1 MTTSGESQNIEYKQ
15 SWRDEYLKW
24 ICGFANAQGGTIF
37 IGMNDDGSVCGVANA
52 KKLMEDIPNKVRD
65 VLGIVIDVNLH
76 EQDGLQYLEIVTGA
90 YPYPVSYKGEYHYR
104 SGSTKQELKGAA
116 LDRFILRKQ
125 GKTWD
130 GVPVPF
136 VKAADLDDAS
146 FALFRRYAKH
156 SGRMEAADLMDDNAT
171 LLDKLRLVEG
181 DYLKRAA
188 VLTFHP
194 DPERFVTGAYIKIG
208 FFRDDLIYQDEVH
221 GSLFQ
226 QVKQTMDLLTTKYL
240 KALISYEGIQRI
252 ESLPMPRE
260 ALREAL
266 LNSIVHKAYESLTP
280 IQIAV
285 YDDKL
290 EIFNCGYLPDD
301 WTIDNLLVSHRSR
314 PYNPDIAHVFF
325 RAGEIETWGR
335 GIERIISGCK
345 AAGCPEPTF
354 LYNTGEM
361 WSVFHFSEEYKSFV
375 SPNDTKDDTKQDST
389 APDTSSVGGQ
399 KGGQKSDDGG
409 KETENSGKKSDD
421 SDPVTVPVSGI
432 VSGTG
437 DEKMTKA
444 DGENVPDNGKMSKTD
459 SENVQDSKEMSKTN
473 GKNVQ
478 DSKEMSKRDK
488 RYQAI
493 ISLILKN
500 SHASLETMAEI
511 LAVNPKTIWRDL
523 TELKKNGIIE
533 RSGGDYGGEWV
544 VISHKVS
551 SN

>member
-1 MTTSGESQNIEYKQ
+1 MTSRESQDTEYKQ

-37 IGMNDDGSVCGVANA
+37 IGVNDDGSVCGVENA

-65 VLGIVIDVNLH
+65 VLGIVVDVNLH

-136 VKAADLDDAS
+136 VKAEDLEDAS

-301 WTIDNLLVSHRSR
+301 WTIDNLLKSHRSR

-335 GIERIISGCK
+335 GIERIIGGCK
-345 AAGCPEPTF
+345 AVGCPEPTF
-354 LYNTGEM
+354 QYSTGEM
-361 WSVFHFSEEYKSFV
+361 WSVFHFSEEYQKG
-375 SPNDTKDDTKQDST
+375 
-389 APDTSSVGGQ
+389 VGGQ
-399 KGGQKSDDGG
+399 VSEPNHTNTAQ
-409 KETENSGKKSDD
+409 
-421 SDPVTVPVSGI
+421 VSG
-432 VSGTG
+432 STQ
-437 DEKMTKA
+437 TKL
-444 DGENVPDNGKMSKTD
+444 S
-459 SENVQDSKEMSKTN
+459 Q
-473 GKNVQ
+473 
-478 DSKEMSKRDK
+478 
-488 RYQAI
+488 
-493 ISLILKN
+493 
-500 SHASLETMAEI
+500 
-511 LAVNPKTIWRDL
+511 KTI
-523 TELKKNGIIE
+523 TKNYHN
-533 RSGGDYGGEWV
+533 S
-544 VISHKVS
+544 
-551 SN
+551 

>member
-1 MTTSGESQNIEYKQ
+1 MTTSGKSQTIEYKQ

-37 IGMNDDGSVCGVANA
+37 IGVNDDGSVCGVEGA

-65 VLGIVIDVNLH
+65 VLGIVVDVNLH
-76 EQDGLQYLEIVTGA
+76 EQDELQYLEIVTGA

-136 VKAADLDDAS
+136 VKTEDLDNAS

-156 SGRMEAADLMDDNAT
+156 SGRMEEADLMDDNAT

-335 GIERIISGCK
+335 GIERIVSGCK
-345 AAGCPEPTF
+345 AAGCPVPTF
-354 LYNTGEM
+354 RYSTGEM
-361 WSVFHFSEEYKSFV
+361 WSVFHFSEEYQKGVGNGGGEIEVNGDPNKQEMSPTGDQVSGQNTQDKSFV
-375 SPNDTKDDTKQDST
+375 SPDDTKDDTKQLSERQQLVIQMIQKD
-389 APDTSSVGGQ
+389 DTITIKEMAQ
-399 KGGQKSDDGG
+399 KALTSEITIKRDLSFLQEKGYLKRDGG
-409 KETENSGKKSDD
+409 RKEGK
-421 SDPVTVPVSGI
+421 
-432 VSGTG
+432 
-437 DEKMTKA
+437 
-444 DGENVPDNGKMSKTD
+444 
-459 SENVQDSKEMSKTN
+459 
-473 GKNVQ
+473 
-478 DSKEMSKRDK
+478 
-488 RYQAI
+488 
-493 ISLILKN
+493 
-500 SHASLETMAEI
+500 
-511 LAVNPKTIWRDL
+511 
-523 TELKKNGIIE
+523 
-533 RSGGDYGGEWV
+533 WV
-544 VISHKVS
+544 VNS
-551 SN
+551 

>member
-1 MTTSGESQNIEYKQ
+1 
-15 SWRDEYLKW
+15 
-24 ICGFANAQGGTIF
+24 
-37 IGMNDDGSVCGVANA
+37 
-52 KKLMEDIPNKVRD
+52 
-65 VLGIVIDVNLH
+65 
-76 EQDGLQYLEIVTGA
+76 
-90 YPYPVSYKGEYHYR
+90 VSYKGEYHYR

-136 VKAADLDDAS
+136 VKAEDLDDAS

-171 LLDKLRLVEG
+171 LLDKQRLVEG

-354 LYNTGEM
+354 RYSTGEM
-361 WSVFHFSEEYKSFV
+361 WSVFHFSEEYQKG
-375 SPNDTKDDTKQDST
+375 
-389 APDTSSVGGQ
+389 VGGQ
-399 KGGQKSDDGG
+399 AGEQVCDTNKGKQ
-409 KETENSGKKSDD
+409 
-421 SDPVTVPVSGI
+421 GI
-432 VSGTG
+432 DHTITTQVSGTTQ
-437 DEKMTKA
+437 TKL
-444 DGENVPDNGKMSKTD
+444 S
-459 SENVQDSKEMSKTN
+459 Q
-473 GKNVQ
+473 
-478 DSKEMSKRDK
+478 
-488 RYQAI
+488 
-493 ISLILKN
+493 
-500 SHASLETMAEI
+500 
-511 LAVNPKTIWRDL
+511 KTI
-523 TELKKNGIIE
+523 TKNYHKKLSQKTITIRGLLIKLMSDNPNISISEMAAASGITSIGVRYHLDAMRKE
-533 RSGGDYGGEWV
+533 GLLQRSGTKGGA
-544 VISHKVS
+544 
-551 SN
+551 